1 MVDVTRRKTTE
12 TLQRD
17 LDRIAAEAAAGF
29 MSRLGDAA
37 VAVDFAPMLG
47 RSAVAHGRA
56 RPPDNSDEALHM
68 VREGF
73 ARLGGVLSLCV
84 LVDEPGPLA
93 DDLDWL
99 RRMLGARSMQVGAPM
114 IELLMRSYIEACSR
128 FLGPG
133 EVDLLQDQIGRAMN
147 IMATQE

>member
-56 RPPDNSDEALHM
+56 RPPDNSDEAFHM

-99 RRMLGARSMQVGAPM
+99 RRMLGARSMPLGPQLLD
-114 IELLMRSYIEACSR
+114 LLMTSYLEACFP
-128 FLGPG
+128 FLQPV
-133 EVDLLQDQIGRAMN
+133 ELDLVRDQVTRAL
-147 IMATQE
+147 E